1 MGQGKTTSNAQRP
14 TLNAQRPIEKSREQG
29 GWGREQNLG
38 QARRLPIYG
47 MASGS
52 ACPTIGYQAQPSD
65 KIGPDLN
72 RFRSR
77 EIIEA
82 VVSTDLTN

>member
-1 MGQGKTTSNAQRP
+1 M
-14 TLNAQRPIEKSREQG
+14 E
-29 GWGREQNLG
+29 W
-38 QARRLPIYG
+38 QAGAL
-47 MASGS
+47 ALQ
-52 ACPTIGYQAQPSD
+52 IGYQAQPSD

-82 VVSTDLTN
+82 AVSTDLTN